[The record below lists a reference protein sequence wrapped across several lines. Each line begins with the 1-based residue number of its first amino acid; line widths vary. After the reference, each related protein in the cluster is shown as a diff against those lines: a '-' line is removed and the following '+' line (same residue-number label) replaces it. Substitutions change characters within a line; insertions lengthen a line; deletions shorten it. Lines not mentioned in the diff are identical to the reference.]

1 LHGRATYAVRVQTR
15 LLSSADQATL
25 ADERTVLADL
35 RAALER
41 HGADPE
47 DLSTL
52 AHAIEQLDEFF
63 LLVVVGEFNAG
74 KSAFLN
80 VLLGHDLLEE
90 GVTPTTSRITIVR
103 HGEPSRE
110 PSLTEEGVAVVSAPV
125 ELLRELHVVDTPG
138 TNAVLRHH
146 EALTRRFVP
155 RADLVLFVTS
165 ADRPFTESERAFL
178 ERIRDWGKKVVIVVN
193 KADLLESEA
202 DRGKVMAFVREGAR
216 TLLGMDPTVFPVSA
230 KLAHR
235 GRRGDGEAWEAS
247 RFGVLE
253 AYLVETLDAAER
265 VRLKLASP
273 LGVAERLAGAL
284 IGDVDGRLELLRED
298 VEVLDRI
305 ERELAAYS
313 TDLKRDFE
321 FRMSDVEKLVVE
333 MEQRGHDY
341 FDRTL
346 RLTRVT
352 DLLNRDRMQREFERD
367 VVGDTP
373 QRIERKVGELI
384 DWLVESDFR
393 QWQAVHE
400 HLLERRMAHRDRLP
414 GLAAPGRFHHDRA
427 RLVESVGHEAQ
438 RVVETYDRS
447 LEARDLAD
455 KARTAVAASA
465 AMAVGSASLGAIVA
479 AVASTAAAD
488 MTGFAMAGVLATLG
502 LLVIP
507 TRRRH
512 AKQELRDKVSTLR
525 SRLSTTLRGA
535 FELELDRS
543 LDRLRGLVEPYSRF
557 VRTEQGRLTEAR
569 GELATLDARL
579 SALRQRVGSSAGVMD
594 AEHGV

>member
-1 LHGRATYAVRVQTR
+1 MARPSYAVRVQTR
-15 LLSSADQATL
+15 LLSPGDQAIL
-25 ADERTVLADL
+25 AEERAVLADL
-35 RAALER
+35 RSALER
-41 HGADPE
+41 HGAEPAE
-47 DLSTL
+47 VSTL
-52 AHAIEQLDEFF
+52 QQAIEQLDEFF
-63 LLVVVGEFNAG
+63 LVVVVGEFNAG

-80 VLLGHDLLEE
+80 VLLGHALLEE
-90 GVTPTTSRITIVR
+90 GVTPTTSRITIVK
-103 HGEPSRE
+103 HGGPSRE
-110 PSLTEEGVAVVSAPV
+110 PSLTEEGVAVVTAPV
-125 ELLRELHVVDTPG
+125 EILRELHVVDTPG

-202 DRGKVMAFVREGAR
+202 DREKVLAFVREGAR
-216 TLLGMDPTVFPVSA
+216 TLLGMDPAIFPVSA
-230 KLAHR
+230 KLAGQ
-235 GRRGDGEAWEAS
+235 GRRGDEAKWHAS
-247 RFGVLE
+247 RFAAVE
-253 AYLVETLDAAER
+253 NHLVETLDAAER
-265 VRLKLASP
+265 VRLKLLNP
-273 LGVAERLAGAL
+273 LGVAERIAGTFAAGVSADLA
-284 IGDVDGRLELLRED
+284 LLRAD
-298 VEVLDRI
+298 VSALDRI
-305 ERELAAYS
+305 EHDLAEYGA
-313 TDLKRDFE
+313 TLGRDFE
-321 FRMSDVEKLVVE
+321 FRMADVEKLIVE

-346 RLTRVT
+346 RLSRVT
-352 DLLNRDRMQREFERD
+352 DLLNRERMQREFERE

-384 DWLVESDFR
+384 DWLVDADFR
-393 QWQAVHE
+393 QWQAVNE
-400 HLLERRMAHRDRLP
+400 HLAERRLAHRDRVP
-414 GLAAPGRFHHDRA
+414 GLAAAGRFHHDRA
-427 RLVESVGHEAQ
+427 HLVESVGREAQ
-438 RVVETYDRS
+438 RVVDTYDRA

-507 TRRRH
+507 NRRRH

-525 SRLSTTLRGA
+525 DRLGRTLRTA
-535 FELELDRS
+535 FEQESERS
-543 LDRLRGLVEPYSRF
+543 LGRLHGLVEPYRGF
-557 VRTEQGRLTEAR
+557 VRTEQGRLADAQ
-569 GELATLDARL
+569 GELAGLSARL
-579 SALRQRVGSSAGVMD
+579 AALRDRLDGPDRGARTVQAV
-594 AEHGV
+594 